1 MDPRRRLRLMLALL
15 AASLACTGGFT
26 WLMNPFGRWTV
37 QVVGRQYR
45 GFDPTS
51 CTQFQRAR
59 TNVPYRVRDERPT
72 LVLVGSSRVQCGIA
86 VDRDA
91 GAGVLNAAMP
101 GASVPEIAALL
112 GVAAN
117 NPALRQVV
125 WAADFFAFS
134 GAYVAFG
141 DPDLPARLRG
151 ETRWLDLATTWR
163 RDVWDFDAYRESWRV
178 LGRWLRDRPHL
189 PPVPPT
195 PWPPDALRRGVGAG
209 GGLAQAPDSGP
220 DIRVA
225 AKIYRR
231 QQPSTTA
238 GATMRAAIAGLR
250 QRGVAVTVV
259 ILPLS
264 ACELQ
269 VLRTLGLWDAFLA
282 WKRDLLAAVGP
293 YWDFSGDPAVAGDE
307 SLFDD
312 VMHLK
317 TSTGHVVL
325 RRLLGQSCEECGPVA
340 QRVAAAGD
348 WVDAQT
354 VDEYLAAQRAE
365 RMPLTGRCAERVPT
379 VVAAEGRAP

>member
-1 MDPRRRLRLMLALL
+1 MDSRRRLRLMLALL
-15 AASLACTGGFT
+15 ATALACTAGFT

-91 GAGVLNAAMP
+91 GEGVLNAGMP

-112 GVAAN
+112 EVAAK

-134 GAYVAFG
+134 GGYVAYG
-141 DPDLPARLRG
+141 DPDLPDRLRG
-151 ETRWLDLATTWR
+151 ETRWLDLATIWR

-178 LGRWLRDRPHL
+178 LGRWLRGRPHL
-189 PPVPPT
+189 APVPPA
-195 PWPPDALRRGVGAG
+195 PWPPDALRGAVGAG
-209 GGLAQAPDSGP
+209 GGLAQAPDIGP
-220 DIRVA
+220 DILVA
-225 AKIYRR
+225 ARIYRR
-231 QQPSTTA
+231 QQPPTTA
-238 GATMRAAIAGLR
+238 AATMSAALAALR

-269 VLRTLGLWDAFLA
+269 VLRALGLWDAFLA
-282 WKRDLLAAVGP
+282 WKRDLLAAAGP
-293 YWDFSGDPAVAGDE
+293 YWDFSGDPAVADDE

-317 TSTGHVVL
+317 TATGHVVL
-325 RRLLGQSCEECGPVA
+325 RRLLGQSCDECGPLA
-340 QRVAAAGD
+340 QRVAAAGV
-348 WVDAQT
+348 WVDAQN
-354 VDEYLAAQRAE
+354 VDAHLAAQRAE
-365 RMPLTGRCAERVPT
+365 RMPLSGRCAEHVAT
-379 VVAAEGRAP
+379 VLAADGRP